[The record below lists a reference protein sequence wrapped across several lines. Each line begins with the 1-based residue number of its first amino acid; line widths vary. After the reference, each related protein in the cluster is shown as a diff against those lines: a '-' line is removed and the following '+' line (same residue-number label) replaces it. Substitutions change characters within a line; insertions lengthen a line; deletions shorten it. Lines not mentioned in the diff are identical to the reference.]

1 MTGATLVRDA
11 VASTFRN
18 RSRTLLTVLAIVIG
32 AFTITLT
39 SAVSAGGGAFITSTV
54 AATGSPGTLSVTS
67 ASDAANGPRAYD
79 RDSGSVSSTST
90 SGRPR
95 ATTVAALDDDDLA
108 TLRGI
113 RGVEAVVP
121 TLAVS
126 LDYVGVG
133 SDRYVATIAGL
144 TPGTSLDLAAG
155 RQLSTGDRDEV
166 VLSSD
171 YVDALGFAGAR
182 DAVGSTVDLGV
193 GDATGAAHVVTATVV
208 GVANAGVV
216 AGSGLTANDA
226 LDSDLYAAQSTG
238 LSTPAKD
245 RYASAS
251 VRVDASQ
258 GTAHVEAVQ
267 RRLDAAGYASQSVAQ
282 QLGTV
287 QTVIDAITIVLDGF
301 ALIALIAAGIGIVN
315 TMLTSVQERTREI
328 GLMRALGLSG
338 RGVFGLFSLEAVVIG
353 MLGSLIGVG
362 AAVGLGTLLDTVLAG
377 GVLSALPGLTLL
389 IFNPGTIAV
398 VIGVILAI
406 ALVAGIVPAVV
417 AARKHPIDALRY
429 E

>member
-1 MTGATLVRDA
+1 M
-11 VASTFRN
+11 
-18 RSRTLLTVLAIVIG
+18 
-32 AFTITLT
+32 
-39 SAVSAGGGAFITSTV
+39 
-54 AATGSPGTLSVTS
+54 
-67 ASDAANGPRAYD
+67 
-79 RDSGSVSSTST
+79 
-90 SGRPR
+90 
-95 ATTVAALDDDDLA
+95 
-108 TLRGI
+108 
-113 RGVEAVVP
+113 
-121 TLAVS
+121 
-126 LDYVGVG
+126 
-133 SDRYVATIAGL
+133 
-144 TPGTSLDLAAG
+144 
-155 RQLSTGDRDEV
+155 
-166 VLSSD
+166 
-171 YVDALGFAGAR
+171 
-182 DAVGSTVDLGV
+182 
-193 GDATGAAHVVTATVV
+193 
-208 GVANAGVV
+208 
-216 AGSGLTANDA
+216 
-226 LDSDLYAAQSTG
+226 
-238 LSTPAKD
+238 
-245 RYASAS
+245 
-251 VRVDASQ
+251 
-258 GTAHVEAVQ
+258 
-267 RRLDAAGYASQSVAQ
+267 
-282 QLGTV
+282 